1 MIQKQKDLM
10 TRTIFRPKR
19 ERGFT
24 IVAFSLM
31 IFVSVGFTGLAV
43 DAGYL
48 QLQKHKIQI
57 AADAAAMGALREM
70 EKGNTDLTAAGQNDS
85 SYNGFT
91 NGQNNTTVTVSNPP
105 TSGAYSGQ
113 ATAVQAT
120 VTRVV
125 PTYFMRALGTNSMTI
140 SATAVAQTSTSH
152 GSIGGCIF
160 AMNPT
165 ASGAFTITGN
175 VTISTAC
182 SAVVK
187 STSATAFSMVGN
199 STFNLYNSAEVGVVG
214 TGTTG
219 WSLSGG
225 AQIWNAS
232 TNASESPVNVQ
243 TFNDPLA
250 GVAAPSPSGLIVR
263 SNSTLSVSPNAT
275 VTLNPGI
282 YCGGM
287 DLKGTVTFNT
297 GTYILAGGGLNIN
310 SQATVSDTGTGE
322 MFYNTSSNS
331 QAWGCPGGPTAAG
344 SMTFNGGASINLIGL
359 TVHDGAGSVGV
370 LFFDDRST
378 SGLSHKINGNSTS
391 TFDGAMYFLPNAL
404 DFAGTNR
411 TPGFLYI
418 VADTIS
424 MHGNANL
431 GSDHSSLES
440 VYTLAPSATGG
451 GLVQ

>member
-1 MIQKQKDLM
+1 M
-10 TRTIFRPKR
+10 TKLNVRPKR

-31 IFVSVGFTGLAV
+31 ILVSIGFTGLAV

-48 QLQKHKIQI
+48 QLEKRKAQI

-70 EKGNTDLTAAGQNDS
+70 EKGNTDLATAGLTDS
-85 SYNGFT
+85 AYNGFT
-91 NGQNNTTVTVSNPP
+91 NGQNSTTVTIANPP
-105 TSGAYSGQ
+105 TNGVYTGRT
-113 ATAVQAT
+113 TAVQAT
-120 VTRVV
+120 VSRVV
-125 PTYFMRALGTNSMTI
+125 PTYFMRAMGQNSVTI
-140 SATAVAQTSTSH
+140 SATAVAETSTTA

-175 VTISTAC
+175 VTIATAC

-187 STSATAFSMVGN
+187 STSSSAFSMVGN
-199 STFNLYNSAEVGVVG
+199 STFSLSNGAEVGVVG
-214 TGTTG
+214 TGTSG

-225 AQIWNAS
+225 AQIINAS
-232 TNASESPVNVQ
+232 TNKAESPVNIQ

-250 GVAAPSPSGLIVR
+250 GVAVPTPTGLTIQS
-263 SNSTLSVSPNAT
+263 SNSKTVNPNAT

-297 GTYILAGGGLNIN
+297 GTYILAGGGLTIDA
-310 SQATVSDTGTGE
+310 QAVVNDTGTGE

-331 QAWGCPGGPTAAG
+331 QAWGCSGSSGAG
-344 SMTFNGGASINLIGL
+344 SFTFNGGASINLIGL
-359 TVHDGAGSVGV
+359 TVPDGVGSVGV

-391 TFDGAMYFLPNAL
+391 TFDGALYFLPNPL
-404 DFAGTNR
+404 QFAGTNR

-418 VADTIS
+418 VADTITMNGTS
-424 MHGNANL
+424 GL
-431 GSDHSSLES
+431 SSDHSSLAN
-440 VYTLAPSATGG
+440 VYTLAPTATGG